1 MPPGGCAG
9 GSGGCGVRGEASG
22 DIGVLRGGAGFS
34 ADRQRR
40 GGCGAGSQD
49 PGAGSREEPGAGRSA
64 AIKESERLGGEERGE
79 CQTEKPGEA
88 FNAVRA
94 AIKEYDRYKSL

>member
-1 MPPGGCAG
+1 MPPRAAPRGRGPPRWAKARAALASSAALASFKTDKGEDAEAG
-9 GSGGCGVRGEASG
+9 
-22 DIGVLRGGAGFS
+22 
-34 ADRQRR
+34 
-40 GGCGAGSQD
+40 
-49 PGAGSREEPGAGRSA
+49 EPEVGKAA
-64 AIKESERLGGEERGE
+64 AIKESERLGEEERGE